1 MDGRG
6 KWIPAFAGM
15 TNQGER
21 TAEEIMPLDL
31 WIPQSVLWTFGA
43 IVALLAVATVI
54 VAVMRRGDAADRHVD
69 LAARVKSWWVL
80 VFVFA
85 IAISFKRSVAI
96 GFFAVLSFLALK
108 EYLSLIPTRRAD
120 RSVLFWAYLCVPLQ
134 YVWVGMHWYN
144 LFLIFIPVWAFLWI
158 AMLMVLR
165 GDTKDFLRAVG
176 TIHWGLMTMVFGL
189 SHLAYLLVL
198 PEGKPIA
205 AHGAALLL
213 FVVLLTELNDVLQ
226 YVWGRTLGKHKVI
239 ESVSPKKT
247 VEGLVG
253 GALTT
258 TVIAFLL
265 APYLTPLTPMHS
277 IAAGLMI
284 GFGGFLGDV
293 TISAVKRDI
302 GVKDTGSL
310 IPGHGGVLDR
320 IDSLLFTGPLFFH
333 FMAYFYF

>member
-1 MDGRG
+1 MNL
-6 KWIPAFAGM
+6 K
-15 TNQGER
+15 
-21 TAEEIMPLDL
+21 L
-31 WIPQSVLWTFGA
+31 WIPESVLWTLGA
-43 IVALLAVATVI
+43 TVALLVAATVI
-54 VAVMRRGDAADRHVD
+54 VAIMRRGDQAGRHAE
-69 LAARVKSWWVL
+69 LAARVRSWWVL

-85 IAISFKRSVAI
+85 AAISFRRGVAI
-96 GFFAVLSFLALK
+96 AFFAVLSFLALK
-108 EYLSLIPTRRAD
+108 EYLSLVPTRRTD
-120 RSVLFWAYLCVPLQ
+120 RRVLFWAYLCVPLQ
-134 YVWVGMHWYN
+134 YLWIGMHWYN
-144 LFLIFIPVWAFLWI
+144 LFLIFIPVWAFLAI
-158 AMLMVLR
+158 AMRMVLR
-165 GDTKDFLRAVG
+165 GETKDFLRAAG

-198 PEGKPIA
+198 PEGKTVP

-213 FVVLLTELNDVLQ
+213 FVVLLTELNDVAQ
-226 YVWGRTLGKHKVI
+226 YIWGRTLGRHKAL

-258 TVIAFLL
+258 TVLAIAL
-265 APYLTPLTPMHS
+265 APYLTPLTPAHS

-302 GVKDTGSL
+302 GVKDSGSM
-310 IPGHGGVLDR
+310 IPGHGGILDR

>member
-1 MDGRG
+1 M
-6 KWIPAFAGM
+6 
-15 TNQGER
+15 N
-21 TAEEIMPLDL
+21 LHL
-31 WIPQSVLWTFGA
+31 WIPPNVLYTLGA
-43 IVALLAVATVI
+43 TVALLVVASLI
-54 VAVMRRGDAADRHVD
+54 VAFVRRGDDTNRHVE

-80 VFVFA
+80 VGVFA
-85 IAISFKRSVAI
+85 VAIAFRRSVAI
-96 GFFAVLSFLALK
+96 AFFAILSFLALK

-120 RSVLFWAYLCVPLQ
+120 RRVLFWVYLCVPIQ
-134 YVWVGMHWYN
+134 YLWVWQQWYHM
-144 LFLIFIPVWAFLWI
+144 FLIFIPVWAFLFV
-158 AMLMVLR
+158 AMPMVLR
-165 GDTKDFLRAVG
+165 GDTKDFLRAAG
-176 TIHWGLMTMVFGL
+176 TLHWGLMTMVFGL

-198 PEGKPIA
+198 PDGKPVT

-226 YVWGRTLGKHKVI
+226 YVWGRTLGRHKVI

-258 TVIAFLL
+258 TLLSFVL
-265 APYLTPLTPMHS
+265 APVLTPLTPMDS
-277 IAAGLMI
+277 IAVGLMI

-302 GVKDTGSL
+302 GVKDSGAL
-310 IPGHGGVLDR
+310 IPGHGGILDR
-320 IDSLLFTGPLFFH
+320 IDSLLFTAPLFFH